1 MYITM
6 GTPKIELTVLTLSS
20 TGANNVLAIKSQ
32 PKQKTE
38 PPRKHMGVTISG
50 FDVFKKDFTR
60 WGTAIPTNDIGP
72 AKAVTHAQRKLES
85 NTSII
90 RNNLMLTPMFYA

>member
-6 GTPKIELTVLTLSS
+6 GTPNIELTVLTLSS

-32 PKQKTE
+32 PRQKTE
-38 PPRKHMGVTISG
+38 PPKKHIGVTISG

-60 WGTAIPTNDIGP
+60 WGTAIPTKDIGP
-72 AKAVTHAQRKLES
+72 AKAVTQAQRKLES

-90 RNNLMLTPMFYA
+90 RNSLILIPIFFA